1 MDTKTRTDLYDTM
14 RRLTTLSQD
23 IAMLEQDI
31 AELKD
36 REATLLESLRIL
48 LTPATEPDLLYD
60 RDDDRDD
67 DKDDE
72 SYERGVQTGSRLSV
86 AGVRGRLRLMTRY
99 EQTAI
104 PSDDVHEPHVVSR
117 VSPQGGWVW
126 LKDVEVMLDELDR
139 IWETR

>member
-14 RRLTTLSQD
+14 QRLTTLSQD

-31 AELKD
+31 TELKD
-36 REATLLESLRIL
+36 REASLLESLRIL

-60 RDDDRDD
+60 RDDD
-67 DKDDE
+67 KDDE
-72 SYERGVQTGSRLSV
+72 SYERGVQSGSRQTIV
-86 AGVRGRLRLMTRY
+86 EARRRLRLMNHY
-99 EQTAI
+99 EQMAI